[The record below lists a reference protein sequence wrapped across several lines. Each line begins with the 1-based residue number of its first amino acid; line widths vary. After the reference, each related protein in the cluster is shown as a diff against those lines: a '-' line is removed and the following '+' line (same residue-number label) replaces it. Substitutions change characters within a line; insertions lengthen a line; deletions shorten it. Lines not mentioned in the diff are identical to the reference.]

1 MATSGRRYRAQGMAR
16 IDGIL
21 LAANVENVDYVNV
34 VQMLR
39 ANFSTAMVPVVILG
53 GDAEPVGFS
62 YLKKN
67 LPYLAQLPASAAM
80 ADLTEQIKALQQEA
94 GSVVLAP
101 EVSKAVSL
109 RAAQALAFV
118 ATADL
123 AFKATPAR
131 ASLMQAAVG
140 KDEELAIAAMK
151 ALAQMPDQQ
160 IQQHLAAIAL
170 QDGASANLQI
180 AALDCVAQIARHIG
194 NQLQTAD
201 VTALRNRV
209 GTLTDK
215 DNAVKDAIGRCLGAL
230 DLDPKDA
237 AQFILKFAT
246 PQ

>member
-1 MATSGRRYRAQGMAR
+1 
-16 IDGIL
+16 
-21 LAANVENVDYVNV
+21 
-34 VQMLR
+34 
-39 ANFSTAMVPVVILG
+39 
-53 GDAEPVGFS
+53 
-62 YLKKN
+62 
-67 LPYLAQLPASAAM
+67 
-80 ADLTEQIKALQQEA
+80 
-94 GSVVLAP
+94 
-101 EVSKAVSL
+101 
-109 RAAQALAFV
+109 
-118 ATADL
+118 
-123 AFKATPAR
+123 
-131 ASLMQAAVG
+131 MQAAVG